1 MSITLAAGDTY
12 SLTTGVHTTRAQ
24 RIIEQD
30 HALVMEG
37 LRMNDLDTLYS
48 AIYDDPSIPRTP
60 SCAY

>member
-24 RIIEQD
+24 RIIQQN
-30 HALVMEG
+30 HTATMEG

-48 AIYDDPSIPRTP
+48 AIFDDPSIPRTP
-60 SCAY
+60 SYAY